1 MSPHNQVNDE
11 NYPRSNGRHAGI
23 QRCHGAHRARRGPQH
38 DLLIAS
44 SVEKQFGAAIRHTLL
59 EVLQRYEV
67 EPVQVI
73 VDDKGRWTACCAP
86 GWKRH

>member
-1 MSPHNQVNDE
+1 MSWCASRP
-11 NYPRSNGRHAGI
+11 PRAAARSVDRQ
-23 QRCHGAHRARRGPQH
+23 QRG
-38 DLLIAS
+38 
-44 SVEKQFGAAIRHTLL
+44 KQFGAAIRHTLL